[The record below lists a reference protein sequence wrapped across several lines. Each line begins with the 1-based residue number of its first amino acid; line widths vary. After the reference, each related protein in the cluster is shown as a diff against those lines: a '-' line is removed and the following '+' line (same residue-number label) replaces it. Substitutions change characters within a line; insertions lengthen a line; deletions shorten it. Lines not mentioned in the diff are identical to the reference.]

1 MTQAVNESR
10 FDVSGKV
17 VLVTGAGRGLGQ
29 GIAVAFAAAGA
40 RVLTVSRTASEL
52 AQTSQLIAEVGPPAV
67 EVVADL
73 TDLDGLK
80 GLAGRLWECH
90 GRIDVAIQSAGRQLR
105 KASADVTPSEMRE
118 MLDLNLAAPFLLSAA
133 IGGRMITEDVPG
145 RHVFIGSLA
154 SRIGLPNV
162 VPYAATKSG
171 IVGVVHGL
179 SREWAPNGITV
190 NAVLP
195 GYFDTALTRDLLAD
209 PVRSQWVM
217 SRIPM
222 GRLGN
227 PDDVA
232 SACLFFASDA
242 AKYVTGETLAVDGG
256 WLAS

>member
-1 MTQAVNESR
+1 MAHSGNESR
-10 FDVSGKV
+10 FDISGKV

-40 RVLTVSRTASEL
+40 RVLTVSRTPSEL
-52 AQTSQLIAEVGPPAV
+52 AATSELISTVGPPAI

-80 GLAGRLWECH
+80 SLADRLWDCH
-90 GRIDVAIQSAGRQLR
+90 GHIDVAIQSAGRQLR
-105 KASADVTPSEMRE
+105 KASVDVTPSEMRA

-133 IGGRMITEDVPG
+133 VGEWMISEGVSG
-145 RHVFIGSLA
+145 RHIFIGSLT

-179 SREWAPNGITV
+179 SREWAPSGITV

-195 GYFDTALTRDLLAD
+195 GYFDTALTQDMLSD
-209 PVRSQWVM
+209 PVKSQWVM

-222 GRLGN
+222 GRLGD

-242 AKYVTGETLAVDGG
+242 AKYVTGESLAVDGG